1 MQERY
6 ARDNRGK
13 NFYKPAKIYAN
24 SENKILEIKFIAHK
38 KPEYLEVLNQLQ
50 LVYEP
55 EELQP

>member
-38 KPEYLEVLNQLQ
+38 KPEYLEVLNQKLQ
-50 LVYEP
+50 TQSHIFLR
-55 EELQP
+55 L